1 MNKLFLLLCLFCL
14 PLAVASQTS
23 FTIVENGVEQTVE
36 GELKSAD
43 GIEYIST
50 SLEHYQI
57 TNKNMALLGDLIEDG
72 AVDIYDVTKAIDL
85 VLLGSYALLGDI
97 DENEDVDIFDVT
109 AMIDIA
115 LGLNEAKS
123 VLKNYEVI
131 DVTDAWIK
139 GGQDDAPV
147 DQN

>member
-1 MNKLFLLLCLFCL
+1 
-14 PLAVASQTS
+14 
-23 FTIVENGVEQTVE
+23 
-36 GELKSAD
+36 
-43 GIEYIST
+43 
-50 SLEHYQI
+50 
-57 TNKNMALLGDLIEDG
+57 MALLGDLIEDG

>member
-1 MNKLFLLLCLFCL
+1 MNKLYLLLCFFCL
-14 PLAVASQTS
+14 PLAVSAQTS
-23 FTIVENGVEQTVE
+23 FTIVENGEEQIVE

-50 SLEHYQI
+50 PLKHYQI
-57 TNKNMALLGDLIEDG
+57 INKNMALLGDLVEDN
-72 AVDIYDVTKAIDL
+72 VIDIYDVTKAIDL
-85 VLLGSYALLGDI
+85 VLVGSYALLGDI

-123 VLKNYEVI
+123 VFKNYEVI
-131 DVTDAWIK
+131 DVTDVWIK
-139 GGQDDAPV
+139 GRQDDAPV